1 MRQATKKRRRH
12 RRSRA
17 PLWGGLLALAL
28 LLIFMW
34 YGGRTKDEAG
44 ATPPG
49 GAQASAKGPQAG
61 QSGAEPGADCPQVL
75 KDLLDRNPETTD
87 FVAGYPG
94 AAPGE
99 IDLSADYTP
108 GEIPAFFQWDTRSGY
123 GLYGGNEVGDL
134 MGLSGCGPTAL
145 SMVAV
150 GLTGNMDYHPWA
162 VAQYAGPA
170 GYAVPGQGTAWTL
183 MSEGCSHFG
192 LQAREV
198 PLWEDDMIQAL
209 EDGEPII
216 CCVGPGD
223 FTTKGH
229 FIVLY
234 AYEDGLFWLH
244 DPNSKANSQRGWSYE
259 TLEPQILALWAYSL
273 EEGA

>member
-17 PLWGGLLALAL
+17 PLWGGFLALAL
-28 LLIFMW
+28 LLLLIR
-34 YGGRTKDEAG
+34 YGGGTKDAAG
-44 ATPPG
+44 ATSPS
-49 GAQASAKGPQAG
+49 GAQASAKGPQAV
-61 QSGAEPGADCPQVL
+61 QPEPVAGCPQVL
-75 KDLLDRNPETTD
+75 KDLLDRNPETAG
-87 FVAGYPG
+87 FVGGYPG

-108 GEIPAFFQWDTRSGY
+108 GVIPALFQWDTRWGY
-123 GLYGGNEVGDL
+123 GLYGGNEVEDL

-162 VAQYAGPA
+162 VAQYAGSA
-170 GYAVPGQGTAWTL
+170 GYAVPGKGTAWTL

-192 LQAREV
+192 LQAREI
-198 PLWEDDMIQAL
+198 PLWENDMIQAL
-209 EDGEPII
+209 ESGEPII

-223 FTTKGH
+223 FTAKGH

-244 DPNSKANSQRGWSYE
+244 DPNSKANGGHGWSFE

>member
-108 GEIPAFFQWDTRSGY
+108 GEIPAFFQWDTRWGY

-192 LQAREV
+192 LQA
-198 PLWEDDMIQAL
+198 L